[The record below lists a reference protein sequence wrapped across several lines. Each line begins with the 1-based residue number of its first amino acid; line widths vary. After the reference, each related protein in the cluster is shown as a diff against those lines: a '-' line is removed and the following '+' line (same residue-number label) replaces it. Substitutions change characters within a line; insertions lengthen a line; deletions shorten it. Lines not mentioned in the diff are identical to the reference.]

1 MSIDKENSEFWKE
14 LCGTS
19 LYKSLGLGKVDRN
32 SLKIFDDEYFSF
44 YPYLKKYLNHIESE
58 DEILEIGLGFGTVGN
73 YLFDKCKKYTGIDI
87 SEGPVSMMK
96 KRIEYGDN
104 SSKYT
109 SSIGNGTNLIF
120 KDNSFDVVISI
131 GVLHHTGNL
140 KKSISEVYRVLK
152 PNGKLI
158 MMIYRKPNVF
168 MKSYGFL
175 KLLKHNPKKIIEY
188 KFNFMKLFKY
198 LYDHDQNDN
207 STPYTDFT
215 SKKELGHLLE
225 KFSSSKIKVENHT
238 LNTLRLRSRNLFL
251 KNSLFLKL
259 FGCDLYSVSIK

>member
-1 MSIDKENSEFWKE
+1 MNIDKENSEFWKE

-73 YLFDKCKKYTGIDI
+73 YLFNKCKKYNGIDI
-87 SEGPVSMMK
+87 SEGPVSMIK
-96 KRIEYGDN
+96 KRIGYSDN
-104 SSKYT
+104 SSKCT
-109 SSIGNGTNLIF
+109 SSIGNGTNLIYE
-120 KDNSFDVVISI
+120 DNSFDVVISL

-158 MMIYRKPNVF
+158 MMIYRKPTVL
-168 MKSYGFL
+168 MKSYVFL
-175 KLLKHNPKKIIEY
+175 KLLKNNPKKIIDY

-215 SKKELGHLLE
+215 TIKELNNLLE
-225 KFSSSKIKVENHT
+225 KFNNTKIKVENHT
-238 LNTLRLRSRNLFL
+238 LTPLRNRNIFL
-251 KNSLFLKL
+251 KNTLFLKL